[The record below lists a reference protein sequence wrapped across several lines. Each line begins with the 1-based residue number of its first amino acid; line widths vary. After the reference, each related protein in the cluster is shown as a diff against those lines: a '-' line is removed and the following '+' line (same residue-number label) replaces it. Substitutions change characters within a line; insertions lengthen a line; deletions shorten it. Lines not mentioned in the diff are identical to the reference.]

1 MFKSEMEKV
10 HNTDDW
16 VKPEIEELGNAKDL
30 VAQTNQ
36 YGGGDVVYS
45 ILLPS

>member
-1 MFKSEMEKV
+1 ME
-10 HNTDDW
+10 DDHKIDVW

-36 YGGGDVVYS
+36 YGGGDAVYS